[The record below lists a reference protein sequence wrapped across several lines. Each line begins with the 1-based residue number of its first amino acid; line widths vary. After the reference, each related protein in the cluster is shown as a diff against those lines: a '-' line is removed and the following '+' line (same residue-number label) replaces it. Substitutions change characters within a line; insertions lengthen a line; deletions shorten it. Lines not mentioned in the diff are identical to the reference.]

1 MLKKIY
7 QNNQKK
13 IIILVLIILG
23 SLSLIIN
30 IYYSYDLSFSSQ
42 NRLAYNLSKELAN
55 LPEPILIFSKSYL
68 KHIDEEKFKIIK
80 SWLDKNNFSK
90 TKISKSEDGINL
102 VVSVKNN
109 FIFSNYINKILMLPN
124 TKIKSIY
131 FNLLERYIEISLSNN
146 STL

>member
-23 SLSLIIN
+23 FLSLIIN

-80 SWLDKNNFSK
+80 SWLDKSNFSK
-90 TKISKSEDGINL
+90 TKISKSEEGINL

-131 FNLLERYIEISLSNN
+131 FNLLERYIEISLWNN

>member
-13 IIILVLIILG
+13 IIIPVLIVLG

-68 KHIDEEKFKIIK
+68 KHMDEEKFKIIK
-80 SWLDKNNFSK
+80 SWLDKSNFSK

-109 FIFSNYINKILMLPN
+109 FIFSNYISKILTLPN

-146 STL
+146 NTL

>member
-1 MLKKIY
+1 MLRKIY

-13 IIILVLIILG
+13 IIIPVLIVLG

-68 KHIDEEKFKIIK
+68 KHMDEEKFKIIK
-80 SWLDKNNFSK
+80 SWLDKSNFSK

-109 FIFSNYINKILMLPN
+109 FIFSNYISKILTLPN

-146 STL
+146 NTL